1 MQLLALREHSRQE
14 LERKLLR
21 RFEPAVVQQVLEN
34 LEQQGLQS
42 DARFA
47 EQYVYSRSNKGYGPL
62 NIRAELAKRGIA
74 ERLIATWL
82 DDAEQDWQVLML
94 RVAAKKFGDQ
104 PLVDHKEMAKRG
116 RFLSSR
122 GFPSWMINDY
132 LFG

>member
-1 MQLLALREHSRQE
+1 MHLLSLREHSRLE

-21 RFEPAVVQQVLEN
+21 RFETVLVQQVLKN

-47 EQYVYSRSNKGYGPL
+47 EQYVYSRCNKGYGPL
-62 NIRAELAKRGIA
+62 SIRAELVKRGIA

-82 DDAEQDWQVLML
+82 DDAEQDWQVIML

-104 PLVDHKEMAKRG
+104 PPADRKDMAKRG
-116 RFLSSR
+116 RFLTSR

>member
-1 MQLLALREHSRQE
+1 MHLLSLREHSRWE

-21 RFEPAVVQQVLEN
+21 RFEPVLVQQVLDN

-62 NIRAELAKRGIA
+62 SIRAELAKRGIA
-74 ERLIATWL
+74 ERLIANWL
-82 DDAEQDWQVLML
+82 DDADLDWQTLML
-94 RVAAKKFGDQ
+94 RVAAKKFGYQLPADR
-104 PLVDHKEMAKRG
+104 KELARRG
-116 RFLSSR
+116 RFLTSR